1 MTKKTVFYG
10 PYYGRDLEE
19 WRLKHNLKK
28 EQAADL
34 LGLQI
39 LRWKQLTTKRKD
51 EIIDDLTLCQ
61 LLSLFE
67 FEPKSLP
74 ISPELDVS
82 DFYYSHGFGYS
93 PEDRKEFAGLIG
105 RSVPSVYRLLK
116 QTGNP
121 SKQVTKWIEAV
132 NRLGLRPDK
141 AVEIM
146 KIISTGVANAYN
158 QAKEQKKER

>member
-1 MTKKTVFYG
+1 MTKNYG
-10 PYYGRDLEE
+10 PYYGRDLEA

-28 EQAADL
+28 EQAAEL

-39 LRWKQLTTKRKD
+39 LRWKLLTTKRKD

-67 FEPKSLP
+67 IEPKSLP
-74 ISPELDVS
+74 ITPDLEIS
-82 DFYYSHGFGYS
+82 DFYYLHGFSDS
-93 PEDRKEFAGLIG
+93 PEDRKEFAILIG

-116 QTGNP
+116 KTGNP

-132 NRLGLRPDK
+132 NRLGFRPDK

-146 KIISTGVANAYN
+146 KDISEKVAEAHKNA
-158 QAKEQKKER
+158 KVKR